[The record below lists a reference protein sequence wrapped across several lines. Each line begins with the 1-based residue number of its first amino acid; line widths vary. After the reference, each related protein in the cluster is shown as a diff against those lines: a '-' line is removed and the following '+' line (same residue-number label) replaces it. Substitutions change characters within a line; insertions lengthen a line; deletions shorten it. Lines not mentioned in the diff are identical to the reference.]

1 MFPQF
6 YFLPA
11 ISLSNPSLYEQ
22 KLSEVRK
29 LLSSIN
35 NTVDVVVVAGSRDSI
50 ELGVEL
56 FGSES
61 GKKKM
66 FV

>member
-6 YFLPA
+6 YFLPS
-11 ISLSNPSLYEQ
+11 ISLSSSLYEQ

-29 LLSSIN
+29 LISSIN
-35 NTVDVVVVAGSRDSI
+35 SNVDVVVVGGSRDSI
-50 ELGVEL
+50 ELGEEL
-56 FGSES
+56 FGSEDR
-61 GKKKM
+61 KKKM